1 MNQEHDIQAR
11 LDRFYNDTGNTAL
24 INKYL
29 SETFF
34 DIIGKAHSE
43 TVHSNFLEWY
53 FKQYTWDSSAI
64 KRMIGLAMIKSDTS
78 GIEYKKLISD
88 FEKLKSCTV
97 SGIEVKREYK
107 CEVKTNKRKRTGYAD
122 IVISCELKFEKNVF
136 PVKIII
142 ENKVDSLDHDHQTFI
157 YYTYFSNKELK
168 CSRHGEEFMPCP
180 RKTKYE
186 PKKNEIQLFF
196 FLSPSW
202 NNGDIDSSCIC
213 DRFIRISYQDLYDYV
228 VIPDSIQIPTE
239 ANKRRELF
247 VEEYRKNLIR
257 PYMDK
262 NNNVRIMAYDKED
275 IERLQTFWDTNLPL
289 FKLAAMAICQETDD
303 EETKERITSVI
314 QSIDSIGKKYT
325 LYNLTLPN
333 GECLKNERMK
343 VIAKRIVEYLL
354 DKGIE
359 VDEINSLLPKEIM
372 PMIDTK
378 DYEDKKRKSKDPR
391 FDKKWD
397 KLINQNY
404 YLSNQW
410 TTTRFADFLSK
421 LSNAYPEIRVE
432 KGSSLSED

>member
-1 MNQEHDIQAR
+1 MDSKDDLKLQLKQ
-11 LDRFYNDTGNTAL
+11 FYDDAENKTL
-24 INKYL
+24 IKKYL

-43 TVHSNFLEWY
+43 TVHSNFIEWY
-53 FKQYTWDSSAI
+53 FKQHLWDSSAI
-64 KRMIGLAMIKSDTS
+64 KRMIGLAMINQICQEST
-78 GIEYKKLISD
+78 YKNLISD

-122 IVISCELKFEKNVF
+122 IVISCELKFEKNVV
-136 PVKIII
+136 PLKIII

-157 YYTYFSNKELK
+157 YYTYFSNNESK

-202 NNGDIDSSCIC
+202 NNGKIDYSCIC

-228 VIPDSIQIPTE
+228 VIPYIMQIPTE
-239 ANKRRELF
+239 TNKRRVLF
-247 VEEYRKNLIR
+247 VEEYRKNLIK
-257 PYMDK
+257 PYKDK
-262 NNNVRIMAYDKED
+262 NNNLRIMAYDKKD

-303 EETKERITSVI
+303 EETKERISSVI
-314 QSIDSIGKKYT
+314 QSIDSIGKKYI

-333 GECLKNERMK
+333 GEYHKNERMK
-343 VIAKRIVEYLL
+343 IIAKRIVEYFLG
-354 DKGIE
+354 KKIKIE
-359 VDEINSLLPKEIM
+359 EINTLLPEEIM

-378 DYEDKKRKSKDPR
+378 DYEDKKRKSKDSR

-397 KLINQNY
+397 KLIKQNY

-432 KGSSLSED
+432 KANSLSED